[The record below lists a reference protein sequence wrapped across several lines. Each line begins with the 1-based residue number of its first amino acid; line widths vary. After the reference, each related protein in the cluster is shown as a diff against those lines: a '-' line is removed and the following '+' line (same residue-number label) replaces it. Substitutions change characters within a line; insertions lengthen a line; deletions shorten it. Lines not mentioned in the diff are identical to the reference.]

1 VSVSSMVSCKSA
13 AARIVG
19 SDILASFGEAGWI
32 FDEMGNLVEP
42 AERRALPLGAALKG
56 VRRR

>member
-1 VSVSSMVSCKSA
+1 MVSCKSA